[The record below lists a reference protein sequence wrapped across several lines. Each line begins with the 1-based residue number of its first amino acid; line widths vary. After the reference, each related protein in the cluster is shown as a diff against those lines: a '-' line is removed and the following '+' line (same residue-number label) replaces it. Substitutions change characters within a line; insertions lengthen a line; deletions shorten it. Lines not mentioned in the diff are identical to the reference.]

1 MRKARNSSISL
12 ALGALAV
19 ACGGFLVAAIGIGGC
34 SASKGSEI
42 ADDDNNPTTTGPGGA
57 GGTVATGGAG
67 GTGGTSFTVGS
78 GGDGGQGGPILVDP
92 CDSEC
97 GDTELCDGQG
107 LDDDCDG
114 QVDEG
119 CACTAGT
126 AQSCFEGDPSFLD
139 DPGCFP
145 GTQKCTELGVWGEC
159 EGGVHATDNCATIGQ
174 GCHPISTRPF
184 VGIDLA
190 TGTGNFSN
198 DAVSETFTVT
208 CPAGVSPCPTPN
220 GTIYTPLQ
228 SGEYSV
234 LYEKTTANGMDQCT
248 FPLFVGAPGLRVEL
262 TWDWVVGQQTVDL
275 DLHVHK
281 PQDFAPWGGNS
292 GTAEDCAWDNC
303 TASDYAFPFGPVP
316 DWFNGVSPPDPVD
329 WYLDPIFEN
338 NTCYFGPK
346 GNGAEWQSMG
356 MGCHNPRLDID
367 NISCDPAVTDP
378 QSFSFCNPENIN
390 IDYPPKDQWTRVG
403 VHYYSGFVNYN
414 VNPVVKI
421 FCDGQL
427 AAELGPAGFYDPA
440 APVQFLPANSS
451 TRFWLVADVLFPS
464 DECATGCIVE
474 PLYIDPA
481 AKTPILTEVSIV
493 QQSVGPAYPPIP
505 QP

>member
-1 MRKARNSSISL
+1 MHKVRFSF
-12 ALGALAV
+12 AV
-19 ACGGFLVAAIGIGGC
+19 AGAALLWMGLAPGGC
-34 SASKGSEI
+34 SASKSNTL
-42 ADDDNNPTTTGPGGA
+42 DDDGSDPTTTGPGGGNN
-57 GGTVATGGAG
+57 GGMGGNPSSGGGEGAG
-67 GTGGTSFTVGS
+67 FVTIGS
-78 GGDGGQGGPILVDP
+78 GGMGGGGGSILVDP

-97 GDTELCDGQG
+97 GDTELCEANG

-114 QVDEG
+114 QVNEG
-119 CACTAGT
+119 CACVSGT
-126 AQSCFEGDPSFLD
+126 AIPCFKGDPSFLS

-159 EGGVHATDNCATIGQ
+159 EGGVHATDNCAMVSA

-184 VGIDLA
+184 VAIDLA
-190 TGTGNFSN
+190 TGTGTFSN

-208 CPAGVSPCPTPN
+208 CPTGVSPCPTPM
-220 GTIYTPLQ
+220 GTVYTPLQ
-228 SGEYSV
+228 SGEYTVS
-234 LYEKTTANGMDQCT
+234 YQKTTANGMDQCS

-262 TWDWVVGQQTVDL
+262 TWDWVPSQSTVDL

-281 PQDFAPWGGNS
+281 PQDSTPWGGDS

-303 TASDYAFPFGPVP
+303 TASDYLFMFGTVP

-329 WYLDPIFEN
+329 WFLDPILEN

-346 GNGAEWQSMG
+346 GNGAEWQSIG

-367 NISCDPAVTDP
+367 NISCDPTVTDS

-403 VHYYSGFVNYN
+403 VHYYSGFVSYN
-414 VNPVVKI
+414 INPVVKI

-427 AAELGPAGFYDPA
+427 AAELGPGGFNN
-440 APVQFLPANSS
+440 PVQFPPADASD
-451 TRFWLVADVLFPS
+451 RFWLVADVLFPD
-464 DECATGCIVE
+464 DECNTGCVVE
-474 PLYIDPA
+474 PLYIDPMVQ
-481 AKTPILTEVSIV
+481 TPVLTTVDIV
-493 QQSVGPAYPPIP
+493 QQSVGPPYPPIP